1 MVMGTSTAVVSILVV
16 EDNDD
21 HRMLIERRLSDAGYR
36 VRTAGSGAEAIEM
49 LEGTDIV
56 LLDYRLPGMTGLEA
70 LEAIRQ
76 VGGPSV
82 VMVTG
87 MGSESIA
94 VEAMRAGAI
103 DYVVKD
109 SQYLQSMPQIVERAW
124 RHHDLARRAEELQR
138 LALLV
143 TSASD
148 RDTTFHAVVN
158 GARRLLRADTAAL
171 FVAGTDGLALEA
183 VDGAAISDVASVQ
196 SATAEMLAK
205 GEEVTG
211 HVGGDGTRLLV
222 ALPARDGG
230 PLGALALLSDVQ
242 RYHPP
247 EEVSLAATFASFAGM
262 ALANLHRLQLEQEL
276 VTELRSMLELRQEFV
291 AGVSHELRTPL
302 TCINGFSST
311 LAAHW
316 DAIGEEDRRDFVEKI
331 RHHGDEL
338 EGLVERFL
346 DYASLEAGR
355 LQANPIKLDIR
366 DEVESALDY
375 LAPLVD
381 GRQVN
386 ITGEHLLVHADPSL
400 VRSTLSNLISNAVK
414 YSESGSPVDVAV
426 VDTGAS
432 ATIEVT
438 DHGIGLADDEAER
451 VFDAFWRAR
460 RGVHRLRGTGIG
472 LALVKEY
479 VRLMGGSVTVR
490 SVPDV
495 GSTFSFTL
503 PRHPV
508 DPSG

>member
-1 MVMGTSTAVVSILVV
+1 MGTSTAVVSILVV
-16 EDNDD
+16 EDNED
-21 HRMLIERRLSDAGYR
+21 HRHLIERRLTDNGYR

-49 LEGTDIV
+49 LDGIDIV
-56 LLDYRLPGMTGLEA
+56 LLDYRLPGMTGLDA
-70 LEAIRQ
+70 LAAIQ
-76 VGGPSV
+76 EVGGPSV

-103 DYVVKD
+103 DYVVKND
-109 SQYLQSMPQIVERAW
+109 TYLQSMPQIVERAW
-124 RHHDLARRAEELQR
+124 RHHDLARRADELQR

-148 RDTTFHAVVN
+148 RTTTFSAVVS

-171 FVAGTDGLALEA
+171 FVAGPDGLALEA
-183 VDGAAISDVASVQ
+183 VDGAEIADPAGVQ
-196 SATAEMLAK
+196 VSLAAMLAK
-205 GEEVTG
+205 GDEV
-211 HVGGDGTRLLV
+211 VSEVDESGTRLLV

-230 PLGALALLSDVQ
+230 PLGALALLSHVP
-242 RYHPP
+242 RNHPA
-247 EEVSLAATFASFAGM
+247 EEISLAATFASFAGL
-262 ALANLHRLQLEQEL
+262 ALGNLHRLELEREL

-316 DAIGEEDRRDFVEKI
+316 EAIGEDDKRDFVEKI
-331 RHHGDEL
+331 RHHGEEL

-355 LQANPIKLDIR
+355 LQANLISLDIR
-366 DEVESALDY
+366 EEVEAAVEY

-381 GRQVN
+381 GRTVK
-386 ITGEHLLVHADPSL
+386 ITGDHILVDADPSL

-414 YSESGSPVDVAV
+414 YSEAGTAVSVAIVDNADGVATV
-426 VDTGAS
+426 
-432 ATIEVT
+432 EVT
-438 DHGIGLADDEAER
+438 DHGIGLARDEAER

-479 VRLMGGSVTVR
+479 VRLMGGTVR
-490 SVPDV
+490 VRSAPDA

-503 PRHPV
+503 PRHRV
-508 DPSG
+508 DMSA